1 MASQGVISLFKTPMR
16 LADGRELIYFDDAA
30 GAHRTLHDA
39 RDLEPP
45 MPRPR
50 IRYDPIQDEW
60 VVIAS
65 HRQARTHLPPADE
78 CPLCPSVPGRLTEIP
93 SSDYDVVVFENLF
106 PSLSMSAPPVDDN
119 DALLSRR
126 PGIGRCEVL
135 CYTSDHNSSF
145 SQLSAQRLSTVGAV
159 WVDRTVE
166 LGKLPGI
173 EYVFCFENRGEDIG
187 VTLHHPHGQIYGY
200 PFVPPRVARAL
211 ASAEHYRERTG
222 GCVFCDVVEHELAAA
237 ERVVRVTDNFVAF
250 VPSAPRWPFE
260 VHLYPRM
267 HVADLPA
274 LSDGHRDELVALQA
288 DVLAR
293 FDRLFDRPMPYISG
307 WVQAPVNTGRDL
319 SHLHLEV
326 FSARRSPTK
335 LKFLAG
341 SESAAGVFVNDVLPE
356 DAAQR
361 LRDAGQNT
369 GAVGQR

>member
-1 MASQGVISLFKTPMR
+1 ML

-30 GAHRTLHDA
+30 GAQRTLHDS

-45 MPRPR
+45 MPSPQ
-50 IRYDPIQDEW
+50 IRYDPVQDEW
-60 VVIAS
+60 MVIAS

-78 CPLCPSVPGRLTEIP
+78 CPLCPSGPERLTEIP
-93 SSDYDVVVFENLF
+93 SSDYDVVVFENRF
-106 PSLSMSAPPVDDN
+106 PSLSMDAPAVDHVDP
-119 DALLSRR
+119 LLVRK

-135 CYTSDHNSSF
+135 CYTSDHDSSF
-145 SQLSAQRLSTVGAV
+145 SQLSPQRLSTVGAV

-166 LGKLPGI
+166 LGKLPGV

-187 VTLHHPHGQIYGY
+187 VTLNHPHGQIYGY

-211 ASAEHYRERTG
+211 ESAERYRDRTG
-222 GCVFCDVVEHELAAA
+222 GCVFCAVVERELAVG
-237 ERVVRVTDNFVAF
+237 ERIVTTTDNFVAF

-260 VHLYPRM
+260 VHIYPRD

-274 LSDGHRDELVALQA
+274 LNVEHRDELVGVQA
-288 DVLAR
+288 DVLSR
-293 FDRLFDRPMPYISG
+293 FDRVFDRPMPYISG

-319 SHLHLEV
+319 SHLHLEI
-326 FSARRSPTK
+326 FSARRSATK

-356 DAAQR
+356 DAAAR
-361 LRDAGQNT
+361 LRDAGKSD
-369 GAVGQR
+369 GAEGVR